1 MEELDIRQQFHLL
14 QKEMESAGLR
24 TEELRLNLTAAIDA
38 LKIEVE
44 VLRRFMERYHQDF
57 SHRYEALREEVIQQ
71 FDPEWVERARREKSP
86 HRKEKA

>member
-1 MEELDIRQQFHLL
+1 MEEMDIRQQFHLL
-14 QKEMESAGLR
+14 QKELESAGSR

-44 VLRRFMERYHQDF
+44 VLRRFMEQHHQDF
-57 SHRYEALREEVIQQ
+57 SRRYGALREEVIQQ

-86 HRKEKA
+86 RLKEKA